1 MKKFLLYFIP
11 LLTLA
16 VFIAVMNS
24 GAFLKQP
31 IGKDDRLYESIQNLE
46 ADIKD
51 KNWKKAKSEAI
62 YMEKAWDK
70 VVRRI
75 QYSVEKEHILE
86 IDGTISRIRGGVEAK
101 DDQSVM
107 EEIYY
112 YYGQWEQLA
121 R

>member
-11 LLTLA
+11 LLTLS

-31 IGKDDRLYESIQNLE
+31 LGKDDRLYESIQLIE
-46 ADIKD
+46 AGVKNKD
-51 KNWKKAKSEAI
+51 WSKVKTETAK
-62 YMEKAWDK
+62 MEKAWDK
-70 VVRRI
+70 IARRI
-75 QYSVEKEHILE
+75 QFSVEKEQLLE
-86 IDGTISRIRGGVEAK
+86 IDGTIARIRGAVEAE
-101 DDQSVM
+101 DDQSVL